1 MEVVAEKIVRAI
13 SDNYNYNFAQWQPN
27 KIQGAIEIIDKDI
40 AGRLNYSDSES
51 LLNSIRQQ
59 AGVDLTPFIVKYNYP
74 VWACPVNDPKPNPL
88 NKTVVIT
95 YLPPGKENFLDG
107 IERIR
112 EYASRINADFVLLEG
127 RTQGSILLEK
137 FRIKPFV
144 EAYDRTIFFHYTI
157 AIKEGCPN
165 LFDIVPEDKIGIYD
179 NAKEIP
185 NNSDFIKHYK
195 KRRLRILKADI
206 FTKYPALTQEVVE
219 PIEFE
224 SEQIS
229 TCYDFGVIICNKSH
243 ASMWSPITFAFPK
256 QKHDDDIWMEISIHR
271 DGHEVFNL
279 SSKYNYQAIF
289 NRKIK
294 LELNDSFIIKYE
306 DIIEDLSIKH
316 SWLYDNNIVGYKPKL
331 SLNMKDFMILS
342 LGHDQKQFDLMESR
356 EYLFNIKL
364 DELPTSLDNDY
375 GEGRIYAIDFDSLFP
390 VDKKY
395 VGLTTASWNQ
405 KYIGLNPIDQL
416 HNWAAIRELD
426 KDVIL
431 CADTFPSLNFISGPT
446 CVISSI
452 LTITPDDID
461 YLLDLVGLE
470 KISRDCPL
478 SNQIIA
484 KRSIIK
490 DLFSFYQQND
500 ILNKIT
506 SCIKDRKIVRNPKW
520 TRDNK
525 FPVKRVGAY
534 LTELVTIF
542 WLAQRQEQFMP
553 QEVMRADWTS
563 DEI

>member
-1 MEVVAEKIVRAI
+1 
-13 SDNYNYNFAQWQPN
+13 
-27 KIQGAIEIIDKDI
+27 
-40 AGRLNYSDSES
+40 
-51 LLNSIRQQ
+51 
-59 AGVDLTPFIVKYNYP
+59 
-74 VWACPVNDPKPNPL
+74 
-88 NKTVVIT
+88 
-95 YLPPGKENFLDG
+95 
-107 IERIR
+107 
-112 EYASRINADFVLLEG
+112 
-127 RTQGSILLEK
+127 
-137 FRIKPFV
+137 
-144 EAYDRTIFFHYTI
+144 
-157 AIKEGCPN
+157 
-165 LFDIVPEDKIGIYD
+165 
-179 NAKEIP
+179 
-185 NNSDFIKHYK
+185 
-195 KRRLRILKADI
+195 
-206 FTKYPALTQEVVE
+206 
-219 PIEFE
+219 
-224 SEQIS
+224 
-229 TCYDFGVIICNKSH
+229 
-243 ASMWSPITFAFPK
+243 
-256 QKHDDDIWMEISIHR
+256 
-271 DGHEVFNL
+271 
-279 SSKYNYQAIF
+279 
-289 NRKIK
+289 
-294 LELNDSFIIKYE
+294 
-306 DIIEDLSIKH
+306 
-316 SWLYDNNIVGYKPKL
+316 
-331 SLNMKDFMILS
+331 MILS

-356 EYLFNIKL
+356 EYLFNTKL
-364 DELPTSLDNDY
+364 DELPTGLDNDY

-390 VDKKY
+390 ADKKY

-484 KRSIIK
+484 KRSIVK

-534 LTELVTIF
+534 LTELVTLF

-553 QEVMRADWTS
+553 QEVMRVDWTS